1 MARTL
6 VSSII
11 AAHSKESAREGEICK
26 VRVDFAFANDITTP
40 PAVNS
45 FRKMG
50 ARHVFDPQRCAVLPD
65 HFTPNRDIASAEQ
78 TKRGK
83 EFAKS
88 QNMLYWEVGRVG
100 IEHAFLPEQGYIL
113 PGDIVTGADS
123 HTCTGGALGALSTG
137 MGSSDLAAVWALGE
151 TWLKVPQTLRVDF
164 VGERPGWITGKD
176 MILSLLGQIGVQG
189 ARYMALEFGGEAVEN
204 LPMDDRFTISN
215 MAVEAGAKVGIFVP
229 DEMTLE
235 YASKRA
241 KRTFIPIYPDI
252 NAAYTRR
259 ETIDVTHMEPVVAL
273 PHSPDNVTSVSS
285 CHPLDIHQV
294 FIGSCTNGRFRDIE
308 IAALLMKGK
317 KVAENLRCIVIPAS
331 YEVYNRAL
339 EKGYIQIFAN
349 AGAVVCTPTC
359 GPCLG
364 GHMGILAAGERC
376 VSTSNR
382 NFVGRMGHSQ
392 SELILASPLVAAA
405 SAITGKLT
413 DPRNVASHEFFTT
426 LEGK

>member
-189 ARYMALEFGGEAVEN
+189 ARYMAL
-204 LPMDDRFTISN
+204 LCS
-215 MAVEAGAKVGIFVP
+215 
-229 DEMTLE
+229 
-235 YASKRA
+235 
-241 KRTFIPIYPDI
+241 
-252 NAAYTRR
+252 
-259 ETIDVTHMEPVVAL
+259 
-273 PHSPDNVTSVSS
+273 
-285 CHPLDIHQV
+285 
-294 FIGSCTNGRFRDIE
+294 
-308 IAALLMKGK
+308 
-317 KVAENLRCIVIPAS
+317 
-331 YEVYNRAL
+331 
-339 EKGYIQIFAN
+339 
-349 AGAVVCTPTC
+349 
-359 GPCLG
+359 
-364 GHMGILAAGERC
+364 
-376 VSTSNR
+376 
-382 NFVGRMGHSQ
+382 
-392 SELILASPLVAAA
+392 
-405 SAITGKLT
+405 
-413 DPRNVASHEFFTT
+413 
-426 LEGK
+426 